1 MNGIAGS
8 DERYEPYSGCH
19 RVLICN
25 NIFNGQAIMAS
36 WTYSCTGPEYYD
48 TEMDREFLLELRE
61 LRILLD
67 KEKEHKQ

>member
-1 MNGIAGS
+1 MFLLPLRGLSVGGMYCI
-8 DERYEPYSGCH
+8 Y
-19 RVLICN
+19 L
-25 NIFNGQAIMAS
+25 QAIMGS
-36 WTYSCTGPEYYD
+36 WTYSCTGPEYYE

>member
-1 MNGIAGS
+1 MG
-8 DERYEPYSGCH
+8 
-19 RVLICN
+19 
-25 NIFNGQAIMAS
+25 S
-36 WTYSCTGPEYYD
+36 WTYSCTGPEYYE